1 MLSDR
6 VVMQMD
12 EYFRRCRDWKLVA
25 MRFQTT
31 EQEARRAVRQW
42 QQKRKS
48 RS

>member
-6 VVMQMD
+6 VVMQMA
-12 EYFRRCRDWKLVA
+12 EYYKMTRSWKLVA

-42 QQKRKS
+42 QLKRQS